1 MFVCFF
7 SKKHKEVVPKHK
19 HRAPQSQPSAVLFS
33 LLANEA
39 RSKQGE
45 CKALLVKGHISNP

>member
-19 HRAPQSQPSAVLFS
+19 HRAPQSQPCSVIQLV
-33 LLANEA
+33 
-39 RSKQGE
+39 GE
-45 CKALLVKGHISNP
+45 RGKI